1 LTNVYNQQKTPPKP
15 SNEIDLQAMTTTPH
29 ISSDYMS
36 DRIRNKFREFQ
47 YVTDDQGEIVFEQD
61 GTPKLNITRDDWA
74 NMEIFTQDFRLG
86 NLSGSELNEVRYHID
101 LASDIMNS
109 LPSFCIKPALI
120 PLQRSIGI
128 TETSQSKG
136 GFLRKLFNT
145 FFNKQSVT
153 QQEPT
158 KRSFFG
164 MGKKNKVE

>member
-1 LTNVYNQQKTPPKP
+1 MTTNYTQKPMPKP
-15 SNEIDLQAMTTTPH
+15 SNDIDLQYMTTLPH

-36 DRIRNKFREFQ
+36 ERIRNKFREFD
-47 YVTDDQGEIVFEQD
+47 YVRDKNGEVVFEED
-61 GTPKLNITRDDWA
+61 GTPKLSITRDDWA

-86 NLSGSELNEVRYHID
+86 NLSSTEINEVRYHVD
-101 LASDIMNS
+101 LASDIMNA
-109 LPSFCIKPALI
+109 LPAFCIKPALI

-145 FFNKQSVT
+145 FFNKQSVV
-153 QQEPT
+153 QQEPS

-164 MGKKNKVE
+164 IGKKNKVD